1 MVGGVA
7 LQIALVGL
15 PLFGPAPTLDWPRA
29 WILLS
34 GIVVGTA
41 ATLVYLRAQQDL
53 IEERLRLPLQ
63 RGQPISD
70 KIVSILLVLAI
81 GAVIGFIPLDVF
93 RWHFMV
99 QPGVIASFLGAGLI
113 VGGWTVAAAAMH
125 DNAFAV
131 GVVRY
136 QPERHHYLVDYG
148 VYSKVRHPIYAGGLA
163 FLIGTCLWLG
173 SYAATFLVVV
183 PIILLAVRI
192 EIEERV
198 LSEAL
203 GGYQAYRQRV
213 RYRLIPCLW

>member
-1 MVGGVA
+1 MTVSPVKITATSSVNSRAILKMVGGVA

-113 VGGWTVAAAAMH
+113 VG
-125 DNAFAV
+125 
-131 GVVRY
+131 
-136 QPERHHYLVDYG
+136 